1 MELFTF
7 VKMNAGRSDAI
18 IITLLDDTPELLRS
32 LDRFDAG
39 KSRCFLDIDRQKLLA
54 VIEASFGTFAPFNRL
69 VRGILA
75 DKLSGADKI

>member
-7 VKMNAGRSDAI
+7 VKMNAGRSDAM

-32 LDRFDAG
+32 LGRFDAG

-75 DKLSGADKI
+75 DKLASADKI